1 MSAIGREATAWKD
14 GRLWRQSLHFRLL
27 GHLQGVVHFDPQ
39 IPNRAL
45 QFGVTQQ
52 ELDGPEVLRAP
63 VDQRRL
69 GAAESV
75 RAVGSRINTS
85 TALGQIGCLKHV
97 RQIFLAHG
105 SFS

>member
-1 MSAIGREATAWKD
+1 MKSAIGREATGLQKTVAP
-14 GRLWRQSLHFRLL
+14 GANRYNFRLL

-52 ELDGPEVLRAP
+52 KLDGPEVLRAP

-69 GAAESV
+69 GAPQSV
-75 RAVGSRINTS
+75 RAVGSRIQADLLHPAIDDTRV
-85 TALGQIGCLKHV
+85 LPGRQV
-97 RQIFLAHG
+97 R
-105 SFS
+105 